1 MFVLKPAARRA
12 SCVWSKL
19 SLRAAL
25 RENNGRSSMFLAFSS
40 GGVKT
45 IMAAGRSNASRFIAV
60 GSECDGEKKKTKNFQ
75 FNFLLLSKA
84 HGEKTKEGQLNSETG
99 QRE

>member
-40 GGVKT
+40 GGGEDDN
-45 IMAAGRSNASRFIAV
+45 GRRQIKRIPFHCSW
-60 GSECDGEKKKTKNFQ
+60 
-75 FNFLLLSKA
+75 L
-84 HGEKTKEGQLNSETG
+84 
-99 QRE
+99 

>member
-60 GSECDGEKKKTKNFQ
+60 GSECDGEKKRPKI
-75 FNFLLLSKA
+75 FNSIFHSY
-84 HGEKTKEGQLNSETG
+84 
-99 QRE
+99 QRRMGRKRRRDN